1 MERSIRAQQVQKTK
15 GLGANMSMNV
25 HIHLSGGVKAVEVL
39 QNLKKNR
46 KKEKEK
52 IKEKNRP
59 GKAENRTSVRL

>member
-1 MERSIRAQQVQKTK
+1 
-15 GLGANMSMNV
+15 MSMNV